1 MTNEKSIYGH
11 ENNFPTINSCQFIH
25 RTWGGVW
32 VVTAISSYNNYE
44 GLKRRWSGSDFP
56 LELDRGERGRALML
70 LCLLKKC
77 IKIQ

>member
-32 VVTAISSYNNYE
+32 VVIAISSLS
-44 GLKRRWSGSDFP
+44 LKAPILIRNDSLTSEESKAKDN
-56 LELDRGERGRALML
+56 L
-70 LCLLKKC
+70 
-77 IKIQ
+77 